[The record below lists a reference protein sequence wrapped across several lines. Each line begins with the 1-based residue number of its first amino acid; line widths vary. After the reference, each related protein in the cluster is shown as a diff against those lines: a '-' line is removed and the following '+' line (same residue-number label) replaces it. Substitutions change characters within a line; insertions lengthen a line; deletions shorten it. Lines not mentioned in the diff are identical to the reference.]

1 MTYKTFITSGGQ
13 GQLYLSMAPLSTSV
27 HTVGTAFIVGVSEG
41 NYSLSVIGGT
51 VTLPAGEYMF
61 EAYPWV
67 GGSGQIS
74 YQWHLDS
81 GSGFSAVGEAG
92 KIQTKADTSDGFMN
106 ASYCR
111 ATVPDGSTYEIELRV
126 TALTGTVTDAGGY
139 IVAWRTDL

>member
-1 MTYKTFITSGGQ
+1 MTYKAHATKQAKVALAPLTSGG
-13 GQLYLSMAPLSTSV
+13 Y
-27 HTVGTAFIVGVSEG
+27 TVGSVFNVGSWDG
-41 NYSLSVIGGT
+41 NHTLSVSGGRI
-51 VTLPAGEYMF
+51 TLPAGEYMF

-74 YQWHLDS
+74 YQWYLDS

-92 KIQTKADTSDGFMN
+92 KIQTASDTANGFMN

-126 TALTGTVTDAGGY
+126 TQAGSVSDAGGY
-139 IVAWRTDL
+139 VVAWRSLA